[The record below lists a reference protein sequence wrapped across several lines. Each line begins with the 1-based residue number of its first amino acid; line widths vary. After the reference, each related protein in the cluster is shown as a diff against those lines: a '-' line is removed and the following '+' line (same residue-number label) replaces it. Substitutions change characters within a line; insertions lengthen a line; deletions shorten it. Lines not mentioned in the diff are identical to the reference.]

1 MTFWLEHLQLF
12 DVRNFDSSFNIN
24 IRYGYIVTSGF
35 GRRAD
40 CEPSTCQDQK
50 LMYTTII

>member
-24 IRYGYIVTSGF
+24 IRYGYTVTPGF
-35 GRRAD
+35 GRQTE
-40 CEPSTCQDQK
+40 CEPCTWQDHK
-50 LMYTTII
+50 LTYTAIT